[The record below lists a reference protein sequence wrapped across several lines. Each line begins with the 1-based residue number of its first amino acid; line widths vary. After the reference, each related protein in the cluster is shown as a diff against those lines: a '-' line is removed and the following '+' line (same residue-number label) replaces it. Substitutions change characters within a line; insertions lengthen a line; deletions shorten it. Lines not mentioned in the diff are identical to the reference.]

1 MMPIRRCQTAT
12 KFRVTPDGG
21 YEPTYPSDPSGIN
34 MTLFQVEPSKLRA
47 PDVTVE
53 DFYQAIARIKPS
65 VCDADLERQIEFT
78 STFGQDG

>member
-12 KFRVTPDGG
+12 KYRLTHDGF

-47 PDVTVE
+47 PDVTTE
-53 DFYQAIARIKPS
+53 DFY
-65 VCDADLERQIEFT
+65 
-78 STFGQDG
+78 

>member
-1 MMPIRRCQTAT
+1 MMPIRRCQTAN
-12 KFRVTPDGG
+12 KFRLTLDGF

-47 PDVTVE
+47 PDVTTE

-65 VCDADLERQIEFT
+65 VCEADLERQIEFT